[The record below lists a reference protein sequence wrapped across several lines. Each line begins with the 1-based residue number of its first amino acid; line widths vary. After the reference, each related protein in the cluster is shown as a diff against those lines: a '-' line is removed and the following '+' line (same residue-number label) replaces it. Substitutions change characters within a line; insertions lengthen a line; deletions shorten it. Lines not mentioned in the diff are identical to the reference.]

1 MALLLNWTVTPNLM
15 NVCLLLSHKTHN
27 HFYKGQQVEKKH
39 TLFVQDVY
47 KMPQNIGNDFVS
59 SRRFFLMPAYTSA
72 EPRNVWDRVAGRGGR
87 LHDMDLATPRAWAQP
102 GGLPQLHLF

>member
-1 MALLLNWTVTPNLM
+1 MALLLNWAVSPNLM
-15 NVCLLLSHKTHN
+15 NDCLLRSNQTYN
-27 HFYKGQQVEKKH
+27 YVYKGQQVEKRH